1 MYTGA
6 EHNMLVPAAS
16 KRNLEAEIN
25 REYERMTKYAADHPE
40 CWAHEVFCPNAF
52 WSCQPTLVLLA
63 S

>member
-16 KRNLEAEIN
+16 KGNLNAAIN
-25 REYERMTKYAADHPE
+25 REYERMTKWAADHDG
-40 CWAHEVFCPNAF
+40 CWAHEFFHRTAF